1 MLNKKLFIIIGIFI
15 VLLFGYFIFRANK
28 EEAYPEVLIVE
39 ENKLEIDQE
48 NIEEAKLLFLEV
60 EKGFYNIL
68 ENIFLRGE
76 DVTMLLSE
84 EIIEIESNLKRVK
97 EGLEE
102 ENISIAE
109 LNESLSFIQV
119 KMQLLVQ
126 KLIELDS

>member
-1 MLNKKLFIIIGIFI
+1 MLNKKLFIIIGIFV
-15 VLLFGYFIFRANK
+15 VLLFGYFIFKTNRK
-28 EEAYPEVLIVE
+28 EIFPEVLIVE
-39 ENKLEIDQE
+39 ENKSEIDQE
-48 NIEEAKLLFLEV
+48 NIEEVRLLFLEV

-102 ENISIAE
+102 ENISISE
-109 LNESLSFIQV
+109 LNESLSVVQI